1 MDFLGVDDLE
11 LGRLK
16 AFCVGVSRKDNC
28 DRDEDAD
35 PGVCMMTVDRTGRI
49 VDNRSCD
56 AHE

>member
-35 PGVCMMTVDRTGRI
+35 PGVCMMTVDRTGGI
-49 VDNRSCD
+49 VDT
-56 AHE
+56 